1 MTQHY
6 PDPVDAPWALLA
18 RHLAAEATASERA
31 DLRAWVQ
38 ADPTHLQILTTVT
51 RAWERAAEAEAA
63 PVLFS
68 PADVEA
74 AWQRFRPLLAAP
86 AGPRPTAQPLPPQAA
101 TSAPS
106 PAPAPPT
113 PPAPSAAQPVWPLQR
128 RAAARRWQLVAGL
141 ALLLGA
147 GFVLARTWLLKPQ
160 PLVLAYDSA
169 ATRRQVQLP
178 DGSTVWLNAH
188 SRLRYAGAGPAPAQG
203 LRAVQLTGEAYFD
216 VRPNPDRPFVVSTTT
231 ARVRVTGTAFNVRAY
246 AAEDSVEVSVT
257 HGRVWLTHISAAD
270 SVLLTAGTRAVLHAA
285 DAPGRVAARLQSRPA
300 ADPNFRAWQ
309 TDTLRFADV
318 PVAQV
323 ARTLRATFGTAV
335 QLSSPGLG
343 QCRFTGTFPHPQ
355 PAQVL
360 AVLAAA
366 TASRLAADGHG
377 GYQLQGPGCDALVPT
392 TPAALIP
399 HRE

>member
-1 MTQHY
+1 MTQQY

-18 RHLAAEATASERA
+18 RHLAAEATANERA
-31 DLRAWVQ
+31 DLRVWVQ

-51 RAWERAAEAEAA
+51 RAWERAAEAAPA

-74 AWQRFRPLLAAP
+74 AWQRFKPKMATAVYPTPAPQPATKAP
-86 AGPRPTAQPLPPQAA
+86 AARPI
-101 TSAPS
+101 
-106 PAPAPPT
+106 
-113 PPAPSAAQPVWPLQR
+113 WPLQR
-128 RAAARRWQLVAGL
+128 RAAARRWQVVAGL
-141 ALLLGA
+141 VLLLGA
-147 GFVLARTWLLKPQ
+147 GFVLARTWLFKPQ
-160 PLVLAYDSA
+160 ELVLTYASA
-169 ATRRQVQLP
+169 EGRRQVQLP

-188 SRLRYAGAGPAPAQG
+188 SRLRYAGAGPAPAHG
-203 LRAVQLTGEAYFD
+203 LRAVQLTGEAYFE
-216 VRPNPDRPFVVSTTT
+216 VQHNPARPFVVSTAT

-257 HGRVWLTHISAAD
+257 HGRVWLTHVSAAD
-270 SVLLTAGTRAVLHAA
+270 SVQLTAGTRAALHAA
-285 DAPGRVAARLQSRPA
+285 DAPGRTAARLQSRPA

-335 QLSSPGLG
+335 QLSTPGLG

-366 TASRLAADGHG
+366 TASHLEPDGNG
-377 GYQLQGPGCDALVPT
+377 GYELQGPGCG
-392 TPAALIP
+392 TPAATP
-399 HRE
+399 QPSAAAPSTPAPRRD

>member
-6 PDPVDAPWALLA
+6 PDPVDAPWPLLA
-18 RHLAAEATASERA
+18 RHLAAEATAGERA

-38 ADPTHLQILTTVT
+38 ADPTHLQIPTTVT
-51 RAWERAAEAEAA
+51 RAWERAAEAAPA

-86 AGPRPTAQPLPPQAA
+86 TSPTPASQPNQPKVPLPA
-101 TSAPS
+101 
-106 PAPAPPT
+106 APAG
-113 PPAPSAAQPVWPLQR
+113 QPIWPLQR
-128 RAAARRWQLVAGL
+128 RAAVRRWQVVAGL
-141 ALLLGA
+141 ALLLGT
-147 GFVLARTWLLKPQ
+147 GIVLAKTWLLKPRE
-160 PLVLAYDSA
+160 LVRTYASA
-169 ATRRQVQLP
+169 AERRRVQLP
-178 DGSTVWLNAH
+178 DGSTVWLNAR
-188 SRLRYAGAGPAPAQG
+188 SRLRYAGAGPGPG
-203 LRAVQLTGEAYFD
+203 PDLRAVQLTGEAYFD
-216 VRPNPDRPFVVSTTT
+216 VRPNPDRPFVVSTAT

-257 HGRVWLTHISAAD
+257 HGRVWLTHVAAAD
-270 SVLLTAGTRAVLHAA
+270 SVALTAGTRAALHAA
-285 DAPGRVAARLQSRPA
+285 DAPGRTATRLQSRPT

-335 QLSSPGLG
+335 QLNSPGLG
-343 QCRFTGTFPHPQ
+343 QCRFTGTFPHPR

-366 TASRLAADGHG
+366 TASCLAADGHG
-377 GYQLQGPGCDALVPT
+377 GYQLQGPGCGALPT
-392 TPAALIP
+392 TPRPSAAATP
-399 HRE
+399 APRRD

>member
-38 ADPTHLQILTTVT
+38 ADPIHLQILTTVT
-51 RAWERAAEAEAA
+51 RAWERAAEAVPA

-74 AWQRFRPLLAAP
+74 AWQRFNPLIVKSVLPKLAVQPGQPKAAIPAAP
-86 AGPRPTAQPLPPQAA
+86 AAQPM
-101 TSAPS
+101 
-106 PAPAPPT
+106 
-113 PPAPSAAQPVWPLQR
+113 WPLQR
-128 RAAARRWQLVAGL
+128 RAAAWRWQLVAGL

-147 GFVLARTWLLKPQ
+147 GFVLAKTWLFKPQ
-160 PLVLAYDSA
+160 ELMLTYASA
-169 ATRRQVQLP
+169 DNRRQVQLP

-188 SRLRYAGAGPAPAQG
+188 SRLRYAGIGPAPAHG
-203 LRAVQLTGEAYFD
+203 LRAVQLTGEAYFE
-216 VRPNPDRPFVVSTTT
+216 VQHNPDRPFVVNTAT

-257 HGRVWLTHISAAD
+257 HGRVWLTHLSAAD
-270 SVLLTAGTRAVLHAA
+270 SVQLTAGTRAALHAS
-285 DAPGRVAARLQSRPA
+285 DAPGRIAARLHSRPA

-323 ARTLRATFGTAV
+323 VRTLQATFGTAV
-335 QLSSPGLG
+335 QLSTPGLG

-366 TASRLAADGHG
+366 TASRLEADGHG
-377 GYQLQGPGCDALVPT
+377 GYQLQGPGCGE
-392 TPAALIP
+392 PAT
-399 HRE
+399 HRD

>member
-1 MTQHY
+1 MTHKY

-51 RAWERAAEAEAA
+51 RAWERAAEAAPT

-74 AWQRFRPLLAAP
+74 AWQRFRPLMTTAVYPTPTARPVATPLAAP
-86 AGPRPTAQPLPPQAA
+86 AARPM
-101 TSAPS
+101 
-106 PAPAPPT
+106 
-113 PPAPSAAQPVWPLQR
+113 WPLQR

-147 GFVLARTWLLKPQ
+147 GFVLAKTGLFKPREHA
-160 PLVLAYDSA
+160 LTYASA
-169 ATRRQVQLP
+169 DARRMLRLP

-188 SRLRYAGAGPAPAQG
+188 SRLRYAGAGPAPARG
-203 LRAVQLTGEAYFD
+203 LRAVQLTGEAYFE
-216 VRPNPDRPFVVSTTT
+216 VQHHPSRPFVVSTAT

-257 HGRVWLTHISAAD
+257 HGRVWLTHVSAAD
-270 SVLLTAGTRAVLHAA
+270 SVQLPAGTRAALHAA
-285 DAPGRVAARLQSRPA
+285 DAPGRIAARLQSRPA

-309 TDTLRFADV
+309 TDTLHFADV
-318 PVAQV
+318 PVSQV

-366 TASRLAADGHG
+366 TASRLEPDGRG
-377 GYQLQGPGCDALVPT
+377 GYQLQGPGCGAPIAAPAPA
-392 TPAALIP
+392 TPAP
-399 HRE
+399 GRE